1 MAIGHSGGAFASVE
15 APKVDF
21 GEIALNAQK
30 FNEAD
35 IERQEAKKAAEAKA
49 RAAAKEFDWKV
60 PGSEKSSGIESFE
73 ISTRDTL
80 NKGVNEVANIMEIAQ
95 SSGGFNS
102 LPARVQVKYHSLQN
116 LGKQIDADKTVVLTN
131 YTKYKDNMDKY
142 SGAGNS
148 QVDVVGA
155 VASGKVISELSEDG
169 TVRYKPLKL
178 KEDGSVSRKE
188 DGSVEYGT
196 FTDKF
201 GNEKEYVTNEDL
213 KSGGLFNMPL
223 AFDQLG
229 FSKKVAE
236 HIAPYTKGTDTGIT
250 AVKNISL
257 TDQNRQSIST
267 LIDSELNNRD
277 SLIDVLYKLN
287 PEVYGKPRKEYTKE
301 DKNLAKEGL
310 EKAILGGIQLSN
322 VTTVDNAERN
332 RQKEE
337 DKYKYTLARVPF
349 EVVGKSVSPD
359 VKKGSDGLVVIN
371 GARPTNTNLTA
382 YDLKG
387 NRINIPYGS
396 VLTGLTKGTGGGA
409 LSRVTIIEYKSARD
423 ASEAKNAFEQL
434 GPNPTEE
441 DVQALAR
448 SYGASS
454 RSEWLRTPEAVTNM
468 LLAAGKG
475 NIKSYKQ
482 ALPLITVKDWKNPI
496 KKTKDKKENKK
507 GILD

>member
-35 IERQEAKKAAEAKA
+35 IERQQARKAAEAKA
-49 RAAAKEFDWKV
+49 KATVKEFDWKV
-60 PGSEKSSGIESFE
+60 PGSEKSSGVVSYEASKLE
-73 ISTRDTL
+73 TL
-80 NKGVNEVANIMEIAQ
+80 NDAKNRITDIAKEADVL
-95 SSGGFNS
+95 GGHS
-102 LPARVQVKYHSLQN
+102 YLPTEKKIEYQN
-116 LGKQIDADKTVVLTN
+116 LMLLGKQIDANKEVVSKNIDN
-131 YTKYKDNMDKY
+131 YTKNIATYSKASNDQMDIISAIVNRKINPIIDKDGRVIYKV
-142 SGAGNS
+142 
-148 QVDVVGA
+148 Q
-155 VASGKVISELSEDG
+155 ELN
-169 TVRYKPLKL
+169 
-178 KEDGSVSRKE
+178 EDGSVVT
-188 DGSVEYGT
+188 DGSGNAIYKT
-196 FTDKF
+196 FVDKF
-201 GNEKEYVTNEDL
+201 GNEKKYVTNEDFEG
-213 KSGGLFNMPL
+213 GGLLDMVK
-223 AFDQLG
+223 AFDQLA

-257 TDQNRQSIST
+257 TKENKQAVSIF
-267 LIDSELNNRD
+267 IDSELSNRD

-287 PEVYGKPRKEYTKE
+287 PEVYGKPRKEYIKE
-301 DKNLAKEGL
+301 DIDFAKSGL
-310 EKAILGGIQLSN
+310 EKAILGGIPLSN
-322 VTTVDNAERN
+322 VTTVDNAQRN

-359 VKKGSDGLVVIN
+359 VKKGSDGLVIIN

-396 VLTGLTKGTGGGA
+396 VLTGLTKGIGGGA

-475 NIKSYKQ
+475 DIKSYKQ
-482 ALPLITVKDWKNPI
+482 ALPLITVKDWKNPV
-496 KKTKDKKENKK
+496 KKTNKGKNKK